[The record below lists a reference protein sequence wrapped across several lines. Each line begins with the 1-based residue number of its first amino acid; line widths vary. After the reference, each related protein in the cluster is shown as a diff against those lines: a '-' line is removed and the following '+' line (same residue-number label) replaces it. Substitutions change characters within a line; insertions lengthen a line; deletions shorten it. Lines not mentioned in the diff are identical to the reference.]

1 MSRHNT
7 QSCPTLFFYVL
18 KKSMAILLSIEDL
31 IIGSFGILPVASQV
45 YFSYKST
52 ELSLE
57 FPTVFDITLPIM
69 SYV

>member
-18 KKSMAILLSIEDL
+18 MAILLSIEEL

-45 YFSYKST
+45 YSPYKST